1 MFGFLLPTATAKSLI
16 EILGFVNMFNSVWV
30 RFHADVSFLF
40 LFYFVVEHVRVV
52 VEVSLSTKKN
62 RVAVERIFTK
72 ENSSMLVSNDL
83 LRCEWQTR
91 RNFLQTESANFW
103 QRVFGS

>member
-1 MFGFLLPTATAKSLI
+1 MFAFLLPTATAKSLI

-30 RFHADVSFLF
+30 RFHVDVSFF

-91 RNFLQTESANFW
+91 RNFLQRESANFW

>member
-1 MFGFLLPTATAKSLI
+1 MKSLI

-30 RFHADVSFLF
+30 RFHADVSFFFF

-91 RNFLQTESANFW
+91 RNFLQRESANFW